1 MVVADCTNMSVNGVC
16 ASLGSLS
23 IGSSKKKRGKEKV
36 PKLDVYLVDR
46 DVSYSLPETM
56 TLAEMYASPLFLEDA
71 AGLMEAGRAMYVYR
85 VRRGR
90 ALWVLPNENLALSRI
105 RDSFQDDEGVLCLR
119 VGDTVTRG
127 IFSLE

>member
-1 MVVADCTNMSVNGVC
+1 MSVNGVC

>member
-1 MVVADCTNMSVNGVC
+1 MSVNGVC

-71 AGLMEAGRAMYVYR
+71 VGLLEAGRAMYVYR

-90 ALWVLPNENLALSRI
+90 ALWVLPNENLALARV

>member
-71 AGLMEAGRAMYVYR
+71 AGLLEAGRAMYVYR

-90 ALWVLPNENLALSRI
+90 ALWVLPNENLALARV

>member
-1 MVVADCTNMSVNGVC
+1 MSVNGVC

-71 AGLMEAGRAMYVYR
+71 AGLLEAGRAMYVYR

-90 ALWVLPNENLALSRI
+90 ALWVLPNENLALARV

>member
-1 MVVADCTNMSVNGVC
+1 MSVNSVA

-23 IGSSKKKRGKEKV
+23 IGSSKKKREKEKV

-71 AGLMEAGRAMYVYR
+71 AGLLEAGRAMYMYR
-85 VRRGR
+85 VRQGR

>member
-1 MVVADCTNMSVNGVC
+1 MVVADCTNMSVNSVA

-23 IGSSKKKRGKEKV
+23 IGSSKKKREKEKV

-71 AGLMEAGRAMYVYR
+71 AGLLEAGRAMYMYR
-85 VRRGR
+85 VRQGR